1 MTAGWDAKLYDDKH
15 SFVWEKGKGVVELLA
30 PKPGERILD
39 LGCGTG
45 HLTAE
50 IAASGVEVVGI
61 DQSAEMIAQAR
72 QLYPNLQFKVC
83 DAREI
88 PFTGEFDAVF
98 SNAALHWIPEAE
110 RVIQGVARA
119 LKPKGRFVAEMG
131 GKGNI
136 RRLVEAITCACGEVG
151 IDRGAAT
158 EAWYYPNIGEYAGL
172 LEKHGLEVRQA
183 ALFERPTRLENGDKG
198 LEAWLRMFRRVILDR
213 LPTGVQ
219 DAFLREVERR
229 ARPELFKDGAGNSI
243 TGACASQPGS
253 RPELLCAW
261 RHL

>member
-1 MTAGWDAKLYDDKH
+1 MIAAWDAKLYDDKH

-30 PKPGERILD
+30 PQPGERILD

-50 IAASGVEVVGI
+50 IAAVGALTVGI
-61 DQSAEMIAQAR
+61 DQSADMIAQAR
-72 QLYPNLQFKVC
+72 RQFPDLRFEVC

-110 RVIQGVARA
+110 KVIRGVARA
-119 LKPKGRFVAEMG
+119 LKPSGRFVAEMG

-136 RRLVEAITCACGEVG
+136 RRLVEAITAACREVG
-151 IDRGAAT
+151 LDSGAAT
-158 EAWYYPNIGEYAGL
+158 EAWFYPSIGEYAGL

-183 ALFERPTRLENGDKG
+183 ALFARPTRLEDGEKG

-213 LPTGVQ
+213 LPAARQET
-219 DAFLREVERR
+219 FLHEVERQ
-229 ARPELFKDGAGNSI
+229 ARPQLFKDGVW
-243 TGACASQPGS
+243 
-253 RPELLCAW
+253 ELDYRRLRIVAW
-261 RHL
+261 KQAR

>member
-1 MTAGWDAKLYDDKH
+1 MIAAWDAKLYDDKH

-45 HLTAE
+45 HLTPE
-50 IAASGVEVVGI
+50 IAAVGALTVGI
-61 DQSAEMIAQAR
+61 DQSADMIAQAR
-72 QLYPNLQFKVC
+72 RQFPDLRFEVC

-110 RVIQGVARA
+110 KVIRGVARA
-119 LKPKGRFVAEMG
+119 LKPSGRFVAEMG

-136 RRLVEAITCACGEVG
+136 RRLVEAIAGACRVVG
-151 IDRGAAT
+151 LDSGAAT
-158 EAWYYPNIGEYAGL
+158 EAWYYPSIGEYSGL

-183 ALFERPTRLENGDKG
+183 ALFERPTRLEDGEKG

-213 LPTGVQ
+213 LPAAEQ
-219 DAFLREVERR
+219 NAFLREVERQ
-229 ARPELFKDGAGNSI
+229 ARPELFQDGVW
-243 TGACASQPGS
+243 
-253 RPELLCAW
+253 ELDYRRLRIVAW
-261 RHL
+261 KQA

>member
-1 MTAGWDAKLYDDKH
+1 MIAAWDAKLYDDKH

-50 IAASGVEVVGI
+50 IAASGAHTVGI
-61 DQSAEMIAQAR
+61 DQSGEMIAQASR
-72 QLYPNLQFKVC
+72 QFPNLQFEVC

-88 PFTGEFDAVF
+88 PFTNEFDAVF

-110 RVIQGVARA
+110 KVIRGVARA
-119 LKPKGRFVAEMG
+119 LKPNGRFVAEMG
-131 GKGNI
+131 GRGNI
-136 RRLVEAITCACGEVG
+136 RRLVEAIAVACREAG
-151 IDRGAAT
+151 IDPGAAT
-158 EAWYYPNIGEYAGL
+158 EAWYYPSIGEYAGL

-183 ALFERPTRLENGDKG
+183 ALFDRPTRLEDGEKG

-213 LPTGVQ
+213 LPAAGQ
-219 DAFLREVERR
+219 DAFLREVEHQ
-229 ARPELFKDGAGNSI
+229 ARTELFKDGVW
-243 TGACASQPGS
+243 
-253 RPELLCAW
+253 ELDYRRLRIVAW
-261 RHL
+261 KQA

>member
-1 MTAGWDAKLYDDKH
+1 MIAAWDAKLYDDKH
-15 SFVWEKGKGVVELLA
+15 SFVWEKGRGVVELLA

-50 IAASGVEVVGI
+50 IAAVGALTVGI

-72 QLYPNLQFKVC
+72 RQFPDLRFEVC

-88 PFTGEFDAVF
+88 PFTAEFDAVF

-110 RVIQGVARA
+110 KVIRGVARA
-119 LKPKGRFVAEMG
+119 LKPNGRFVAEMG

-136 RRLVEAITCACGEVG
+136 RRLVEAITAACREVG
-151 IDRGAAT
+151 LDSGAAT
-158 EAWYYPNIGEYAGL
+158 EAWYYPSIGEYAGL

-183 ALFERPTRLENGDKG
+183 ALFERPTRLEDGEKG

-213 LPTGVQ
+213 LPAATQ
-219 DAFLREVERR
+219 DAFLREVERQ
-229 ARPELFKDGAGNSI
+229 ARPQLFKDGVW
-243 TGACASQPGS
+243 
-253 RPELLCAW
+253 ELDYRRLRIVAW
-261 RHL
+261 KQA

>member
-1 MTAGWDAKLYDDKH
+1 MIAAWDAKLYDDKH

-50 IAASGVEVVGI
+50 IAAVGALTVGI
-61 DQSAEMIAQAR
+61 DQSADMIAQAR
-72 QLYPNLQFKVC
+72 RQFPDLRFEVC

-110 RVIQGVARA
+110 KVIRGVARA
-119 LKPKGRFVAEMG
+119 LKPSGRFVAEMG

-136 RRLVEAITCACGEVG
+136 RRLVEAITAACREVG
-151 IDRGAAT
+151 LDSGAAT
-158 EAWYYPNIGEYAGL
+158 EAWYYPSIGEYAGL

-183 ALFERPTRLENGDKG
+183 ALFERPTRLEDGEKG
-198 LEAWLRMFRRVILDR
+198 LEAWLRMFRRAILDR
-213 LPTGVQ
+213 LPAAGQ
-219 DAFLREVERR
+219 DAFLREVERQ
-229 ARPELFKDGAGNSI
+229 ARPELFQDGVW
-243 TGACASQPGS
+243 
-253 RPELLCAW
+253 ELDYRRLRIVAW
-261 RHL
+261 KQA

>member
-1 MTAGWDAKLYDDKH
+1 MIAAWDAKLYDDKH

-50 IAASGVEVVGI
+50 IAASGAHTVGI
-61 DQSAEMIAQAR
+61 DQSAEMIAPAR
-72 QLYPNLQFKVC
+72 RQFPSLRFEVC

-88 PFTGEFDAVF
+88 PFTNEFDAVF

-110 RVIQGVARA
+110 KVIRGVAGA
-119 LKPKGRFVAEMG
+119 LKPNGRFVAEMG

-136 RRLVEAITCACGEVG
+136 RRLVEAIAVACREAGL
-151 IDRGAAT
+151 DRTVAN
-158 EAWYYPNIGEYAGL
+158 EAWYYPSIGEYAGL

-183 ALFERPTRLENGDKG
+183 ALFDRPTRLEDGEKG

-213 LPTGVQ
+213 LPAAGQEV
-219 DAFLREVERR
+219 FLREVERQ
-229 ARPELFKDGAGNSI
+229 ARPSLFKDG
-243 TGACASQPGS
+243 TW
-253 RPELLCAW
+253 ELDYRRLRIVAW
-261 RHL
+261 KQA

>member
-1 MTAGWDAKLYDDKH
+1 MIAAWDAKLYDDKH
-15 SFVWEKGKGVVELLA
+15 SFVWEKGKGVVEMLA
-30 PKPGERILD
+30 SKPGERILD

-50 IAASGVEVVGI
+50 IAASGAHTVGI

-72 QLYPNLQFKVC
+72 RQFPNLRFEVC

-110 RVIQGVARA
+110 KVIRGVARA
-119 LKPKGRFVAEMG
+119 LKPNGRFVAEMG

-136 RRLVEAITCACGEVG
+136 RRLVEAIAGACREAG
-151 IDRGAAT
+151 IDPGAANET
-158 EAWYYPNIGEYAGL
+158 WYYPGIGEYAGL

-183 ALFERPTRLENGDKG
+183 ALFERPTRLEDGEKG

-213 LPTGVQ
+213 LPEARQ
-219 DAFLREVERR
+219 DGFLREVERQ
-229 ARPELFKDGAGNSI
+229 ARPELFKDGVW
-243 TGACASQPGS
+243 
-253 RPELLCAW
+253 ELDYRRLRIVAW
-261 RHL
+261 KQA

>member
-1 MTAGWDAKLYDDKH
+1 MIAAWDAKLYEDKH
-15 SFVWEKGKGVVELLA
+15 SFVWEKGRGVVELLA
-30 PKPGERILD
+30 PQRGERILD

-50 IAASGVEVVGI
+50 IAAVGALTVGI
-61 DQSAEMIAQAR
+61 DQSADMIAQAR
-72 QLYPNLQFKVC
+72 RQFPDLRFEVY

-110 RVIQGVARA
+110 KVIRGVARA
-119 LKPKGRFVAEMG
+119 LKPSGRFVAEMG

-136 RRLVEAITCACGEVG
+136 RRLVGAIIGACREVG
-151 IDRGAAT
+151 LDSGAAT
-158 EAWYYPNIGEYAGL
+158 EAWYYPSIGEYAGL

-183 ALFERPTRLENGDKG
+183 ALFERPTRLEDGEKG

-213 LPTGVQ
+213 LPAADQ
-219 DAFLREVERR
+219 DAFLREVERQ
-229 ARPELFKDGAGNSI
+229 ARPELFKDGVW
-243 TGACASQPGS
+243 
-253 RPELLCAW
+253 ELDYRRLRIVAW
-261 RHL
+261 KQA

>member
-1 MTAGWDAKLYDDKH
+1 MIAAWDAKLYDDKH

-50 IAASGVEVVGI
+50 ITAVGALTVGI
-61 DQSAEMIAQAR
+61 DQSADMIAQAR
-72 QLYPNLQFKVC
+72 RQFPDLRFEVC

-110 RVIQGVARA
+110 KVIRGVSRA
-119 LKPKGRFVAEMG
+119 LKPSGRFAAEMG

-136 RRLVEAITCACGEVG
+136 RRLVGAIIGACREVG
-151 IDRGAAT
+151 LDSGAAT
-158 EAWYYPNIGEYAGL
+158 EAWYYPSIGEYAGL

-183 ALFERPTRLENGDKG
+183 ALFERPTRLEDGEKG

-213 LPTGVQ
+213 LPAAEQ
-219 DAFLREVERR
+219 DAFLREVERQ
-229 ARPELFKDGAGNSI
+229 ARPELFKDGVW
-243 TGACASQPGS
+243 
-253 RPELLCAW
+253 ELDYRRLRIVAW
-261 RHL
+261 KQG

>member
-1 MTAGWDAKLYDDKH
+1 MIAAWDAKLYDDKH

-50 IAASGVEVVGI
+50 IAAVGALTVGI
-61 DQSAEMIAQAR
+61 DQSADMIAQAR
-72 QLYPNLQFKVC
+72 RQFPDLRFEVC

-110 RVIQGVARA
+110 KVIRGVARA
-119 LKPKGRFVAEMG
+119 LKPSGRFVAEMG

-136 RRLVEAITCACGEVG
+136 RRLVEAIAGACRVVG
-151 IDRGAAT
+151 LDSGAAT
-158 EAWYYPNIGEYAGL
+158 EAWYYPSIGEYSGL

-183 ALFERPTRLENGDKG
+183 ALFERPTRLEDGEKG

-213 LPTGVQ
+213 LPAAEQ
-219 DAFLREVERR
+219 NAFLREVERQ
-229 ARPELFKDGAGNSI
+229 ARPELVQDGVW
-243 TGACASQPGS
+243 
-253 RPELLCAW
+253 ELDYRRLRIVAW
-261 RHL
+261 KQA

>member
-1 MTAGWDAKLYDDKH
+1 MIAAWDAKLYDDKH

-50 IAASGVEVVGI
+50 IAAGGAHTVGI

-72 QLYPNLQFKVC
+72 RQFPHLQFEVC

-88 PFTGEFDAVF
+88 PFIGEFDAVF

-110 RVIQGVARA
+110 KVIHGVARA
-119 LKPKGRFVAEMG
+119 LKANGRFVAEMG

-136 RRLVEAITCACGEVG
+136 RRLVEAISGACREIGL
-151 IDRGAAT
+151 DSGAAT
-158 EAWYYPNIGEYAGL
+158 EAWYYPSIGEYTGL
-172 LEKHGLEVRQA
+172 LEKHGIEVRQA
-183 ALFERPTRLENGDKG
+183 ALFERPTPLEDGDKG

-213 LPTGVQ
+213 LPAAAQ
-219 DAFLREVERR
+219 DVFLREVEKQAR
-229 ARPELFKDGAGNSI
+229 AELFKN
-243 TGACASQPGS
+243 GS
-253 RPELLCAW
+253 WELDYRRLRVAAW
-261 RHL
+261 KQA

>member
-1 MTAGWDAKLYDDKH
+1 MIAAWDAKLYDDKH

-50 IAASGVEVVGI
+50 IAAVGALTVGI
-61 DQSAEMIAQAR
+61 DQSADMIAQAR
-72 QLYPNLQFKVC
+72 RQFPDLRFEVC

-110 RVIQGVARA
+110 KVIRGVARA
-119 LKPKGRFVAEMG
+119 LKPSGRFVAEMG

-136 RRLVEAITCACGEVG
+136 RRLVEAITAACREVG
-151 IDRGAAT
+151 LDSGAAT
-158 EAWYYPNIGEYAGL
+158 EAWYYPSIGEYAGL

-183 ALFERPTRLENGDKG
+183 ALFERPTRLEDGEKG

-213 LPTGVQ
+213 LPAAEQ
-219 DAFLREVERR
+219 NAFLREVERQ
-229 ARPELFKDGAGNSI
+229 ARPELFKDGVW
-243 TGACASQPGS
+243 
-253 RPELLCAW
+253 ELDYRRLRIVAW
-261 RHL
+261 KQA

>member
-1 MTAGWDAKLYDDKH
+1 MIAAWDAKLYDDKH

-50 IAASGVEVVGI
+50 IAASGAHTVGI
-61 DQSAEMIAQAR
+61 DQSADMIAQAR
-72 QLYPNLQFKVC
+72 RQFPNLRFEVC

-98 SNAALHWIPEAE
+98 SNAALHWIPEAGK
-110 RVIQGVARA
+110 VIRGVGRA
-119 LKPKGRFVAEMG
+119 LKPNGRFVAEMG

-136 RRLVEAITCACGEVG
+136 RRLVEAITVACREIGLES
-151 IDRGAAT
+151 GAAT
-158 EAWYYPNIGEYAGL
+158 EAWYYPSIGEYSGL

-183 ALFERPTRLENGDKG
+183 ALFERPTRLEDGEKG

-213 LPTGVQ
+213 LPAAGQ
-219 DAFLREVERR
+219 EAFLREVERQ
-229 ARPELFKDGAGNSI
+229 ARPQLFKDGVW
-243 TGACASQPGS
+243 
-253 RPELLCAW
+253 ELDYRRLRIVAW
-261 RHL
+261 KQG

>member
-1 MTAGWDAKLYDDKH
+1 MIAAWDAKLYDDKH
-15 SFVWEKGKGVVELLA
+15 SFVWEKGKGVVDLLA

-50 IAASGVEVVGI
+50 IAAVGALTVGI
-61 DQSAEMIAQAR
+61 DQSADMIAQAR
-72 QLYPNLQFKVC
+72 RQFPDLRFEVC

-88 PFTGEFDAVF
+88 PFIGEFDAVF

-110 RVIQGVARA
+110 KVIQGVARS
-119 LKPKGRFVAEMG
+119 LKPNGRFVAEMG

-136 RRLVEAITCACGEVG
+136 RRLVEAIAGACRVVG
-151 IDRGAAT
+151 LDSGAAT
-158 EAWYYPNIGEYAGL
+158 EAWYYPSIGEYSGL

-183 ALFERPTRLENGDKG
+183 ALFERPTRLEDGEKG

-213 LPTGVQ
+213 LPAAEQ
-219 DAFLREVERR
+219 DAFLREVERQ
-229 ARPELFKDGAGNSI
+229 ARPQLFKDGVW
-243 TGACASQPGS
+243 
-253 RPELLCAW
+253 ELDYRRLRIVAW
-261 RHL
+261 KQAR

>member
-1 MTAGWDAKLYDDKH
+1 MIAAWDAKLYDDKH

-50 IAASGVEVVGI
+50 IAAVGALTVGI
-61 DQSAEMIAQAR
+61 DQSADMIAQAR
-72 QLYPNLQFKVC
+72 RQFPDLRFEVC

-110 RVIQGVARA
+110 KVIRGVARA
-119 LKPKGRFVAEMG
+119 LKPSGRFVAEMG

-136 RRLVEAITCACGEVG
+136 RRLVGAIIGACREVG
-151 IDRGAAT
+151 LDSGAAT
-158 EAWYYPNIGEYAGL
+158 EAWYYPSIGEYAGL

-183 ALFERPTRLENGDKG
+183 ALFERPTRLEDGEKG

-213 LPTGVQ
+213 LPAAEQ
-219 DAFLREVERR
+219 NAFLREVERQ
-229 ARPELFKDGAGNSI
+229 ARPELFKDGVW
-243 TGACASQPGS
+243 
-253 RPELLCAW
+253 ELDYRRLRIVAW
-261 RHL
+261 KQA